1 MDEYLVKGKSYERLF
16 HEYHKHGSLVV
27 GYDFDSTVHDYHK
40 TGATYNLVIQL
51 LKDLKAIGCK
61 LICWTAYK
69 EHTYVQ
75 EFLETNEIP
84 FDGINIEG
92 IILPWETRK
101 PFFSALLDDRAGLIQ
116 VYEDLRKLVD
126 TVKK

>member
-16 HEYHKHGSLVV
+16 NEYQKHGSLTV

-40 TGATYNLVIQL
+40 TGATYNLVIKL
-51 LKDLKAIGCK
+51 LQDLKEIGCV

-69 EHTYVQ
+69 EHTYVIK
-75 EFLETNEIP
+75 FLEDNNIP
-84 FDGINIEG
+84 FDGINTDG
-92 IILPWETRK
+92 VKLPWETRK
-101 PFFSALLDDRAGLIQ
+101 PFFNALLDDRSGLIQ